1 MKRSPRR
8 FNRPGITV
16 RRPSLF
22 PFDAKVSE
30 NNPSFQYTNYAFL
43 IAVSALLN
51 LGSLVQA
58 QPLKK
63 PLTLPTRSL
72 AKAMSREDRKVSV
85 HNGNKILTRFY
96 NYGGIGDW
104 TIGGRYDSGIYPQG
118 SGRSYI
124 AEFTPVVGAS
134 VVDANGHRV
143 HIVSDGMVSNN
154 GKDLSPLGYQWGF
167 EPLAGYANPNQN
179 NIAMSDNPDSWPAT
193 WPGRDSSW
201 AGVWNGQYG
210 KYSRADQESFFVM
223 DDYYNDE
230 FEFFP
235 DSTDL
240 NKRGL
245 GIKVEVRGYQ
255 WAHVAAEDIIIWTY
269 WITNTGTASLDTVV
283 FGMYGDAD
291 IGDDGDQGDDDA
303 WFDQDNDIVYQWDHD
318 AWSNAKGG
326 FKPAY
331 FGWKFLE
338 SPGNPHDGIDNDG
351 DGMIDESQFDGI
363 DNDGDWNPETD
374 DLGTDGLGPDY
385 DGYPG
390 PDPDGTEGNGQP
402 DPGEPNF
409 EFTDNDESDQIG
421 LTSFF
426 AAPWPNITASDDE
439 VLWSQL
445 EPGFFAVPEQTKDQ
459 TFLYGSGYFSL
470 APGERK
476 KFAVAMVFGEDQDDI
491 LRNAITMQA
500 IFDSDYNF
508 AKPPKKPR
516 LTVVPGDQKVTL
528 YWDRLAELSKDP
540 IYGRDFEGYRIYRA
554 TDPALLEPWIITD
567 AYGNRTYRK
576 PIAQFDYADGLSGP
590 HPIAFNGI
598 QFDMGKDTGLKHF
611 WVDSTVENGQ
621 TYYYAITSYDKGYDT
636 DFYER
641 GLTEIENL
649 QPLVPSECPI
659 IVKQAPNG
667 EVEFLDVNVVEV
679 TPNAPVAGYVP
690 PNWVDEGLEFV
701 QHDSGAGTG
710 QVIVNAMDP
719 GKIVPNNPYR
729 VEFDVENN
737 HSIYSVKDNAW
748 QQDTVTFVADW
759 AGVTRFPVDPRS
771 VSVTD
776 LSGDMM
782 YPPGVAYTVEEETGL
797 IQKMDGSLVNGQQ
810 YLVTYQYYPLYKSA
824 YVDGEPLNPFF
835 GGLQVLVYEDPLAL
849 LSDSSGWIAGDCD
862 YTPSVIVS
870 DFQGSL
876 YPADYEIRWEGGV
889 GDSVRTDAMF
899 GVVAP
904 FYVWN
909 LSENKESRF
918 VIIESHHDGIWNVDE
933 PIIILVGESGMTTSY
948 QVDFTVDSL
957 AIDTV
962 FVTDTTWTLDTTVV
976 PIEDVESGDIIG
988 IYTTKPF
995 DGRDRFSFTTKPS
1008 TVDVSRARRELKKIA
1023 VVPNP
1028 YVVTASWEP
1037 QHLFASG
1044 RGTRKVEFIHLPKE
1058 CTIRIFTLSGYLVQ
1072 TLHHSDVLEN
1082 GSEEWNLLSR
1092 DGLEIAYGV
1101 YLFHVEAPGI
1111 GEMIGKFALI
1121 K

>member
-1 MKRSPRR
+1 MRGDIQGISLALLLLVNMGRGQPPKRDIPLP
-8 FNRPGITV
+8 NPG
-16 RRPSLF
+16 L
-22 PFDAKVSE
+22 AKV
-30 NNPSFQYTNYAFL
+30 A
-43 IAVSALLN
+43 
-51 LGSLVQA
+51 
-58 QPLKK
+58 
-63 PLTLPTRSL
+63 
-72 AKAMSREDRKVSV
+72 SREDRKVSV
-85 HNGNKILTRFY
+85 HNGNKVLTRFY

-134 VVDANGHRV
+134 VVGANGQHI

-167 EPLAGYANPNQN
+167 EPEPGYANPNQN
-179 NIAMSDNPDSWPAT
+179 NIAMSDNPDSWPLF
-193 WPGRDSSW
+193 WPDRDSTW

-210 KYSRADQESFFVM
+210 KYSRADQESYFVI

-230 FEFFP
+230 FNFYP
-235 DSTDL
+235 DTTDL
-240 NKRGL
+240 NKRGI

-255 WAHVAAEDIIIWTY
+255 WAHVAAEDILIWTY
-269 WITNTGTASLDTVV
+269 WITNTGTSTLDTVV

-374 DLGTDGLGPDY
+374 DLGTDGLGPDH

-390 PDPDGTEGNGQP
+390 PDLDGTEGNGQP

-409 EFTDNDESDQIG
+409 EYTDNDESDQIG

-426 AAPWPNITASDDE
+426 AGPWPSITASDDE
-439 VLWSQL
+439 VLWTQL
-445 EPGFFAVPEQTKDQ
+445 EPGFFAVPEQTVDQ

-491 LRNAITMQA
+491 LRNAVTMQA
-500 IFDSDYNF
+500 IYNSDYNF
-508 AKPPKKPR
+508 AKPPQKPN
-516 LTVVPGDQKVTL
+516 LTAVPGDHKVTL

-540 IYGRDFEGYRIYRA
+540 IYGSDFEGYRIYRA
-554 TDPALLEPWIITD
+554 TDPALLEPWVITD

-576 PIAQFDYADGLSGP
+576 PIAQFDYEDGLVGP
-590 HPIAFNGI
+590 HPIAYNGI

-636 DFYER
+636 DFYDR
-641 GLTEIENL
+641 GLTDIENL

-667 EVEFLDVNVVEV
+667 EVEFLDVNVSEV

-690 PNWVDEGLEFV
+690 PNWVEDGSAFV
-701 QHDSGAGTG
+701 LHDSGPGTG
-710 QVIVNAMDP
+710 KIFVNAMDP
-719 GKIVPNNPYR
+719 SAIKPNNTYLI
-729 VEFDVENN
+729 EFDVLNGKTV
-737 HSIYSVKDNAW
+737 YSVKDSLPR
-748 QQDTVTFVADW
+748 QDTVTFVAGW
-759 AGVTRFPVDPRS
+759 AGLSRFPVDPQS
-771 VSVTD
+771 VVITNLAGSHQFVQEVD
-776 LSGDMM
+776 
-782 YPPGVAYTVEEETGL
+782 YTIEGESGL
-797 IQKMDGSLVNGQQ
+797 IQRINDALQDGES
-810 YLVTYQYYPLYKSA
+810 YIITYQYFPLFQSQYLE
-824 YVDGEPLNPFF
+824 GEPLNPFF
-835 GGLQVLVYEDPLAL
+835 DGLQVLVYDNPLAL
-849 LSDSSGWIAGDCD
+849 FPDSSGWIAGDCD
-862 YTPSVIVS
+862 YKPTVIVS
-870 DFQGSL
+870 DFQGTL
-876 YPADYEIRWEGGV
+876 YPADFEIRWEGGL
-889 GDSVRTDAMF
+889 GDSIATDALT

-909 LSENKESRF
+909 VTEDKEAHF
-918 VIIESHHDGIWNVDE
+918 VIIESDHDGIWDINE
-933 PIIILVGESGMTTSY
+933 PIILLYGDSGLNTCY
-948 QVDFTVDSL
+948 QVDFTVDSI
-957 AIDTV
+957 AVDTV
-962 FVTDTTWTLDTTVV
+962 FINDTTWVLDTT
-976 PIEDVESGDIIG
+976 DVAVENVEAGDIIG
-988 IYTTKPF
+988 IYTSKPF
-995 DGRDRFSFTTKPS
+995 TAQDRYSFTTHLS
-1008 TVDVSRARRELKKIA
+1008 TVDIQRAKQDLKNIA

-1044 RGTRKVEFIHLPKE
+1044 RGTRKIEFIHLPKE
-1058 CTIRIFTLSGYLVQ
+1058 CTIKIFTLSGYLVQ

-1082 GSEEWNLLSR
+1082 GSQEWNLLSK
-1092 DGLEIAYGV
+1092 DGLEIAYGI
-1101 YLFHVEAPGI
+1101 YIYHVDAPGI
-1111 GEMIGKFALI
+1111 GETVGKFALI

>member
-1 MKRSPRR
+1 MRR
-8 FNRPGITV
+8 FSTIH
-16 RRPSLF
+16 LF
-22 PFDAKVSE
+22 L
-30 NNPSFQYTNYAFL
+30 FL
-43 IAVSALLN
+43 I
-51 LGSLVQA
+51 LGSLIQA

-63 PLTLPTRSL
+63 PVVLPSRPL
-72 AKAMSREDRKVSV
+72 PKAASREDRKVSV

-134 VVDANGHRV
+134 VLNASGQRI

-167 EPLAGYANPNQN
+167 EPQSGYANPNQN
-179 NIAMSDNPDSWPAT
+179 KIAMSDNPDSWPVY
-193 WPGRDSSW
+193 WPERDSSW
-201 AGVWNGQYG
+201 SGVWNGQYG
-210 KYSRADQESFFVM
+210 KYSRADQESYFVM

-230 FEFFP
+230 FNFYP

-240 NKRGL
+240 NKRGI

-269 WITNTGTASLDTVV
+269 WITNTGTSTLDTVV

-303 WFDQDNDIVYQWDHD
+303 WFDQENDIVYQWDHD
-318 AWSNAKGG
+318 GWSNAKGG

-338 SPGNPHDGIDNDG
+338 SPGNPHDGLDNDG

-363 DNDGDWNPETD
+363 DNDGDWNPATD

-426 AAPWPNITASDDE
+426 AGPWPNITASDDE

-445 EPGFFAVPEQTKDQ
+445 EPGFFAVPEQTVDQ

-491 LRNAITMQA
+491 LRNAVTMQA
-500 IFDSDYNF
+500 IYNSDYNF
-508 AKPPKKPR
+508 AKPPNKPA

-554 TDPALLEPWIITD
+554 TDPALLEPWVITD

-576 PIAQFDYADGLSGP
+576 PIAQFDYDDGLSGP

-621 TYYYAITSYDKGYDT
+621 TYYYAITSYDKGYDS
-636 DFYER
+636 DFFER
-641 GLTEIENL
+641 GLTDIENL

-667 EVEFLDVNVVEV
+667 DVEFLDVNVVEV

-690 PNWVDEGLEFV
+690 PNWMEEGLEFV
-701 QHDSGAGTG
+701 HHDSGAGTG
-710 QVIVNAMDP
+710 TIIVNAMDP
-719 GKIVPNNPYR
+719 QKILPDNPYV
-729 VEFDVENN
+729 VEFSVRNN
-737 HSIYSVKDNAW
+737 HSIYSVKDSTL
-748 QQDTVTFVADW
+748 QRDTVTFVADW
-759 AGVTRFPVDPRS
+759 AGLTHFPVDPSS
-771 VSVTD
+771 VMVTD
-776 LSGDMM
+776 MSGDMM
-782 YPPGVAYTVEEETGL
+782 YVPGLAYTVEEETGL
-797 IQKMDGSLVNGQQ
+797 IQKMDGSLTNGEQ
-810 YLVTYQYYPLYKSA
+810 YIVSYLYYPLYKSD
-824 YVDGEPLNPFF
+824 YVNGEPLNDFF
-835 GGLQVLVYEDPLAL
+835 DGLQVLVYEDPLAL
-849 LSDSSGWIAGDCD
+849 LADSSGWIAGDCD
-862 YTPSVIVS
+862 YEPTVIVS

-876 YPADYEIRWEGGV
+876 YPADYEIRWEGNV
-889 GDSVRTDAMF
+889 GDSVRTDAVF
-899 GVVAP
+899 GVLAP

-918 VIIESHHDGIWNVDE
+918 VIIEADHDGVWDIDE
-933 PIIILVGESGMTTSY
+933 PIIILVGESGMATSY

-957 AIDTV
+957 SIDTL
-962 FVTDTTWTLDTTVV
+962 FVNDSTWTLDTTVV
-976 PIEDVESGDIIG
+976 PIEHVESGDIIG

-995 DGRDRFSFTTKPS
+995 DDRDRFSFTTKPS
-1008 TVDVSRARRELKKIA
+1008 TVDLSRARRELKQIA

-1044 RGTRKVEFIHLPKE
+1044 RGTRKVEFIHLPRE

-1072 TLHHSDVLEN
+1072 TLHHSDELEN
-1082 GSEEWNLLSR
+1082 GSEEWNLLSK

-1101 YLFHVEAPGI
+1101 YIFHVEAPGI
-1111 GEMIGKFALI
+1111 GETVGKFALI